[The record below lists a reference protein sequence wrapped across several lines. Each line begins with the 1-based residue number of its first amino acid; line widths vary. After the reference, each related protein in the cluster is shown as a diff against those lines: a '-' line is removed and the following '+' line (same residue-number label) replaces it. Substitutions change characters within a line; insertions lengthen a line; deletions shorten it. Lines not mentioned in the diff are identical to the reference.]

1 MEQSKEELGIEV
13 DQEKVKEI
21 LEELG
26 YDENVELEDGK
37 RSIVAYYVA
46 DGKVNENAMY
56 QELHDK
62 LPAYEV
68 PSGIY
73 QIEKIPMTV
82 NGKVDYEAL
91 PKAMANRKKNAVACR
106 DDIELKLAEIWS
118 KLLGTDQF
126 DREDNFLAVGGHSL
140 KIMSLINM
148 IQQELEVEVPL
159 EVVFN
164 DATISVIAQYIREH
178 ASQDFQF
185 ISKAPE
191 QEYYRLSSQQLGLFM
206 TEQLRDC
213 KTGNNIASIIDI
225 TGEVNP
231 KRLELPISISI

>member
-1 MEQSKEELGIEV
+1 M
-13 DQEKVKEI
+13 
-21 LEELG
+21 
-26 YDENVELEDGK
+26 
-37 RSIVAYYVA
+37 
-46 DGKVNENAMY
+46 
-56 QELHDK
+56 
-62 LPAYEV
+62 
-68 PSGIY
+68 
-73 QIEKIPMTV
+73 
-82 NGKVDYEAL
+82 
-91 PKAMANRKKNAVACR
+91 
-106 DDIELKLAEIWS
+106 
-118 KLLGTDQF
+118 
-126 DREDNFLAVGGHSL
+126 GGHSL

-213 KTGNNIASIIDI
+213 KTGNNIASIMGVSQDLCKPS
-225 TGEVNP
+225 N
-231 KRLELPISISI
+231 